1 VPLDQAVYSQD
12 RAVRDAVAVLDAV
25 GLGRAHVVG
34 LSMGGFCAL
43 HLGLNHP
50 ERVTS
55 LVVAGC
61 GYGAQPD
68 QRDSFRA
75 ECEVLADA
83 FATEGAAWVAEGYAE
98 GPARVQFQA
107 KDRIAWEEFKRRLA
121 AHSPEGAALT
131 MRGVQARRP
140 SLYALTDQ
148 LGAMTVPTLIVTGDE
163 DERCLEPDIML
174 KRTIPSAALLV
185 LPKTGHT
192 CNLEEP
198 ERFNQAVSDFIA
210 CVETGRWTL
219 RDPRSLATS
228 RTGIHTPGRGFI
240 PFPAR

>member
-1 VPLDQAVYSQD
+1 MRTIVLPLLLVSA
-12 RAVRDAVAVLDAV
+12 
-25 GLGRAHVVG
+25 
-34 LSMGGFCAL
+34 
-43 HLGLNHP
+43 
-50 ERVTS
+50 

-148 LGAMTVPTLIVTGDE
+148 LGAMTVPTLIVTDRPADSPCAASERDE
-163 DERCLEPDIML
+163 TAL
-174 KRTIPSAALLV
+174 RTRSMHSRAPESDCSGS
-185 LPKTGHT
+185 KTRNSSPPHG
-192 CNLEEP
+192 
-198 ERFNQAVSDFIA
+198 
-210 CVETGRWTL
+210 
-219 RDPRSLATS
+219 
-228 RTGIHTPGRGFI
+228 
-240 PFPAR
+240 